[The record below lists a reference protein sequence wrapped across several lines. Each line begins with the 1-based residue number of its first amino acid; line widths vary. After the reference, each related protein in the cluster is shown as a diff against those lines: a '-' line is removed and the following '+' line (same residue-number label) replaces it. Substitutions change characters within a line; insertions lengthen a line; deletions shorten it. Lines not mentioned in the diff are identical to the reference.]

1 MTVEEKMDAL
11 GACALFAE
19 FTDTGKRIF
28 ATIAQEKR
36 VPAGAPLFAENMV
49 GESLF
54 LIVSGSVRI
63 TQKRPEGG
71 EREAGQVGAGEALG
85 ELAVLASTVRLVSA
99 VAASDALVLEIS
111 QRDFLSLAPQ
121 KPQACLKLAT
131 AVAAQVARRVGDSR
145 DLLREALARALAST

>member
-1 MTVEEKMDAL
+1 MTVEEKMEAL
-11 GACALFAE
+11 GASALFAE

-36 VPAGAPLFAENMV
+36 VPAGAPLFVENMV

-54 LIVSGSVRI
+54 VVVSGAVRLS
-63 TQKRPEGG
+63 QKRPEG

-85 ELAVLASTVRLVSA
+85 ELAVLAPTVRLVSA
-99 VAASDALVLEIS
+99 VAAADTQVLEIS
-111 QRDFLSLAPQ
+111 QRDFLALAPQ

-131 AVAAQVARRVGDSR
+131 AVAGLLARRMGESR
-145 DLLREALARALAST
+145 DLLREALARVTAP

>member
-1 MTVEEKMDAL
+1 MTVEEKMGAL
-11 GACALFAE
+11 GATPLFAD

-36 VPAGAPLFAENMV
+36 IPAGAPLFAENMV

-54 LIVSGSVRI
+54 VVVSGGVRLS
-63 TQKRPEGG
+63 QKRPEG

-85 ELAVLASTVRLVSA
+85 ELAVLAPTVRLVSA
-99 VAASDALVLEIS
+99 VAAADTLVLEIG
-111 QRDFLSLAPQ
+111 QRDFLALAPQ

-131 AVAAQVARRVGDSR
+131 AIATQLARRLGESR
-145 DLLREALARALAST
+145 DLLRDALARTAAP

>member
-1 MTVEEKMDAL
+1 MTVEEKMEAL
-11 GACALFAE
+11 GASPLFAE

-36 VPAGAPLFAENMV
+36 VPAGAPIFVENMV

-54 LIVSGSVRI
+54 VVVAGGVRLS
-63 TQKRPEGG
+63 QKRPEG

-85 ELAVLASTVRLVSA
+85 ELAVLAPTVRLVSA
-99 VAASDALVLEIS
+99 VAAVDTQVLEIS
-111 QRDFLSLAPQ
+111 QRDFLALAPQ

-131 AVAAQVARRVGDSR
+131 AVAALLARRMGDSR
-145 DLLREALARALAST
+145 DLLREALARVAGP